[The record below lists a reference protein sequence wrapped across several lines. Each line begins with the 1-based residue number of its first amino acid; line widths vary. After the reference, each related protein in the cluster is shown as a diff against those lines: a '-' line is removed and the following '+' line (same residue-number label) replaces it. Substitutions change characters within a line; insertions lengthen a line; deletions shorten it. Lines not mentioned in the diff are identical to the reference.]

1 VELLVALILA
11 MLVLTGAV
19 GFVVASMRWADR
31 VAARADALET
41 ARSIWMILE
50 EELRPGLQGRDWRL
64 ESEQAI
70 ELRAFRGVA
79 RVCGLEGG
87 RWSVAWRGVRAP
99 DPVRDSVLALGAD
112 GGWRAAPLTGAWS
125 GGQGCVLLPG
135 ETARLLDWPGAA
147 EPTPVVVRI
156 FESGRYSVED
166 RAFRYRRGAGG
177 RQPLTPERIDQASRF
192 EAEGSGVRV
201 FLEIDAA
208 GVGIPFEWRV
218 AAGEGGVP

>member
-1 VELLVALILA
+1 VALILA
-11 MLVLTGAV
+11 TLVLTGAV
-19 GFVVASMRWADR
+19 GLVVASLRWADR

-50 EELRPGLQGRDWRL
+50 EELRPGLPGRDWRL

-79 RVCGLEGG
+79 RVCGRDGG
-87 RWSVAWRGVRAP
+87 RWSVAWRGARAP
-99 DPVRDSVLALGAD
+99 DPTRDSVLVLGSD
-112 GGWRAAPLTGAWS
+112 GGWRAIPLTGAWS

-135 ETARLLDWPGAA
+135 ETARLLDWSDATEA
-147 EPTPVVVRI
+147 TPVLVRI
-156 FESGRYSVED
+156 FESGRYSLED

-177 RQPLTPERIDQASRF
+177 RQPLTPERVGPASRF
-192 EAEGSGVRV
+192 EAEGPGLRV
-201 FLEIDAA
+201 FLEIDGA

-218 AAGEGGVP
+218 VPAEEGVP